1 MTATPERRTP
11 ERVAAIELALPRT
24 VEAPG
29 IARTAMAGLC
39 REIGLN
45 GSSRQTLLLL
55 VSEVVSNAVLHS
67 GGPEEERIGF
77 SASASEDVVT
87 VSVIDAGEGFTPGE
101 HGPGR
106 PDGGFGLQILERAAD
121 RWGVD
126 CGGQTRVWF
135 ELSR

>member
-1 MTATPERRTP
+1 MTALRERRVS
-11 ERVAAIELALPRT
+11 ERIAAIELELPRT
-24 VEAPG
+24 VEAPS

-45 GSSRQTLLLL
+45 GSCHQTLLLL

-67 GGPEEERIGF
+67 GGPDDERIGF
-77 SASASEDVVT
+77 SASASEEAVT
-87 VSVIDAGEGFTPGE
+87 VSVTDAGEGFTPGE
-101 HGPGR
+101 PGRGR
-106 PDGGFGLQILERAAD
+106 PDGGFGLQILERAAS

-126 CGGQTRVWF
+126 CEGQTRVWF